1 MTWCPVV
8 TRNFA
13 SMKLKPV
20 YITIEDEDGN
30 IIDRIPYTAAAD
42 DWIRAGRLSEKA
54 RAGDEEAARQL
65 KEMEETQMMEVVED
79 DGEDDEEDENEE
91 EDNGYDNK
99 MNREDT
105 DENKNQKDDI

>member
-1 MTWCPVV
+1 M
-8 TRNFA
+8 
-13 SMKLKPV
+13 
-20 YITIEDEDGN
+20 
-30 IIDRIPYTAAAD
+30 TAAAD
-42 DWIRAGRLSEKA
+42 DWIRAGRLREKA

-65 KEMEETQMMEVVED
+65 KEMEETQMMEVVD
-79 DGEDDEEDENEE
+79 DDEEDENEE